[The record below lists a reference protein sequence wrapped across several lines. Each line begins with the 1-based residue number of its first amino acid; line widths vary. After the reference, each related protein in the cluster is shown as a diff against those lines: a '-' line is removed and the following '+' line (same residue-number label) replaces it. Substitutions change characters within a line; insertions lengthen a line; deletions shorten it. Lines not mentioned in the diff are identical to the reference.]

1 MKRRAGNVWP
11 ACALALV
18 LTGAAAAA
26 ELPAPAVIF
35 VAGAPGEDIYAS
47 NLVRQAALWSNVCA
61 QAGADFVTVGLATN
75 AAPDREVLRDTLA
88 AQTRTGPEPLWLVLA
103 GHGSFDD
110 HTARFNLRGPDLT
123 PAELAGWLVP
133 FERPLVLVHAF
144 SASAPFLPALT
155 GTNRVVVT
163 ATRSGH
169 EVNYSRFGDHLAA
182 VLADPAADLDRDGQ
196 TSLLEAFLAAAARV
210 AEFYK
215 TEGRLA
221 TEHALIEDNGDGRG
235 TPADWFRGV
244 RAVKRPAAGAWPD
257 GTRAH
262 QIHLLPGAAERALS
276 PETRA
281 RRDALEREVF
291 RLREHKTGRPEA
303 EYYRDLERLLL
314 ELAELLEGPAASP

>member
-61 QAGADFVTVGLATN
+61 QAGAGYVAVGLATN
-75 AAPDREVLRDTLA
+75 AAPDREVLRETLA
-88 AQTRTGPEPLWLVLA
+88 ARARNGPEPLWLVLA

-110 HTARFNLRGPDLT
+110 QTARFNLRGPDLT
-123 PAELAGWLVP
+123 PAELAGWLAP

-144 SASAPFLPALT
+144 SASAPFLPALA

-221 TEHALIEDNGDGRG
+221 TEHALIEDNGDGLG

-244 RAVKRPAAGAWPD
+244 RAIKRPAAGAWPD
-257 GTRAH
+257 GARAH

>member
-1 MKRRAGNVWP
+1 MKRRSGNAWTF
-11 ACALALV
+11 CALALA
-18 LTGAAAAA
+18 LARAAAAA
-26 ELPAPAVIF
+26 DFPAPTVIF
-35 VAGAPGEDIYAS
+35 VAGAPGEAIYAS
-47 NLVRQAALWSNVCA
+47 NLVRQAALWSNGCA
-61 QAGADFVTVGLATN
+61 RAGAGFVTVGLATN

-88 AQTRTGPEPLWLVLA
+88 AQARKGPEPLWLVLA
-103 GHGSFDD
+103 GHGSFDGQ
-110 HTARFNLRGPDLT
+110 TARFNLRGPDLT
-123 PAELAGWLVP
+123 PADLAEWLAP

-144 SASAPFLPALT
+144 SASAPFLPALA
-155 GTNRVVVT
+155 GTNRVILT

-182 VLADPAADLDRDGQ
+182 VLTDPAADLDRDGQ

-221 TEHALIEDNGDGRG
+221 TEHALIEDNGDGLG

-257 GTRAH
+257 GARAH

-276 PETRA
+276 PEIRA

-291 RLREHKTGRPEA
+291 RLRESKAGRPEA
-303 EYYRDLERLLL
+303 EYYRDLEKVLL
-314 ELAELLEGPAASP
+314 ELAELLEGPAAGR